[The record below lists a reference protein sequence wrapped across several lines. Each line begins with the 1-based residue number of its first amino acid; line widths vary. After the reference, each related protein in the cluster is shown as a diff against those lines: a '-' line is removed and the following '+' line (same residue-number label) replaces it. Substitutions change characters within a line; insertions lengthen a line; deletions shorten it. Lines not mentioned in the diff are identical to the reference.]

1 MTDLLMKGDAAMVSV
16 IIEVMIVGL
25 LTGLVGIIWIIV
37 RNCFDDDRYPNDNR
51 QESASPDPHDREEP
65 HDRSSRQ
72 PKASRV

>member
-51 QESASPDPHDREEP
+51 QESASPVHHDGEKPHE
-65 HDRSSRQ
+65 HSSWQ
-72 PKASRV
+72 SKAT

>member
-37 RNCFDDDRYPNDNR
+37 RNCFDDDRHPNDNR
-51 QESASPDPHDREEP
+51 QESASPVHHDGEKPHE
-65 HDRSSRQ
+65 HSSWQ
-72 PKASRV
+72 SKAT

>member
-1 MTDLLMKGDAAMVSV
+1 MVSV

-51 QESASPDPHDREEP
+51 QESASPVHHDGEKPHE
-65 HDRSSRQ
+65 HSSWQ
-72 PKASRV
+72 SKAT